1 MQDVMILDAR
11 IEGWIAGWQLA
22 AISLQGRVDV
32 SEFINS
38 FTSSHKFIFDY
49 LLEEIFEGLPSELQD
64 FLLKT
69 SILERLSAPLCNA
82 VMGKKNSHLIIDHL
96 EQMNLFIIPM
106 DDQRK
111 WYRYHHLFG
120 TLLVGRLKERFPDQ
134 ISDLHLRASFWFGTN
149 GEVWDS
155 VRHAFSA
162 GDVERVAQV
171 AEVNVLAILERGELG
186 ILIRWLEEI
195 PDEIIAS
202 YPWLRVAQ
210 AWALANAGLFDAAI
224 SCLLS
229 AESFISDPSDLS
241 QSEKS
246 HVSGHFAAIRCY
258 VTILT
263 FGDYNK
269 AVQLAQLALNELPNS
284 DHRTRGMVTVYL
296 GTLQRVR
303 REFTPAL
310 DTLNSALA
318 IYKSQGQTYVVIDI
332 LSQIARVRREQG
344 MLCETVRV
352 CDEALLLADGYS
364 RVGQHRTPISAYVM
378 GILGRIYY
386 EWNRLDEALVIGTRA
401 LALSRKWGQA
411 NTLLGNHLFLGKIYQ
426 IQGRLDKALRSVLD
440 AKETGSRFSEIH
452 EFVIGAHEMI
462 VRLEMGEVLA
472 VEQWVLKDSKQFD
485 VDPNERLWE
494 LAPLIL
500 PLYRKGALD
509 LLYEL
514 SIGLDNLINIF
525 NAGGVNRHAVNAY
538 ILKAVVLREQGEP
551 DQALVSLGQAL
562 HLAEPER
569 YIRSFLDQ
577 GAPMGAL
584 LKNAIAAGIN
594 ALYANQLLAA
604 LQTDVFGAAAQRG

>member
-1 MQDVMILDAR
+1 MNCNRAVTWLSLDDQDNDKNRFLLYLIAALKVVKETIGLGVWDALHAAQPLEINNLLIGLLNEITEINQPFVLVLDDYHSITEVDIHEILIFILENQPPNMHLIISSRSDPPWPLARFRARQEMTEIRIKELRFTHQEVFSLLNSILEIELSMQDVMILDAR

-38 FTSSHKFIFDY
+38 FTSSHRFIFDY

-82 VMGKKNSHLIIDHL
+82 VMGKKNSHLILDHL

-202 YPWLRVAQ
+202 YPWSKVAE

-229 AESFISDPSDLS
+229 AELFISDPSDLS

-269 AVQLAQLALNELPNS
+269 AVQLAQLAVNELPNS
-284 DHRTRGMVTVYL
+284 DHRTRGTVTVYL
-296 GTLQRVR
+296 GTLQRIR
-303 REFTPAL
+303 REFT
-310 DTLNSALA
+310 
-318 IYKSQGQTYVVIDI
+318 
-332 LSQIARVRREQG
+332 
-344 MLCETVRV
+344 
-352 CDEALLLADGYS
+352 LL
-364 RVGQHRTPISAYVM
+364 
-378 GILGRIYY
+378 
-386 EWNRLDEALVIGTRA
+386 
-401 LALSRKWGQA
+401 
-411 NTLLGNHLFLGKIYQ
+411 
-426 IQGRLDKALRSVLD
+426 
-440 AKETGSRFSEIH
+440 
-452 EFVIGAHEMI
+452 
-462 VRLEMGEVLA
+462 
-472 VEQWVLKDSKQFD
+472 
-485 VDPNERLWE
+485 
-494 LAPLIL
+494 
-500 PLYRKGALD
+500 
-509 LLYEL
+509 
-514 SIGLDNLINIF
+514 
-525 NAGGVNRHAVNAY
+525 
-538 ILKAVVLREQGEP
+538 
-551 DQALVSLGQAL
+551 
-562 HLAEPER
+562 
-569 YIRSFLDQ
+569 
-577 GAPMGAL
+577 
-584 LKNAIAAGIN
+584 
-594 ALYANQLLAA
+594 
-604 LQTDVFGAAAQRG
+604 